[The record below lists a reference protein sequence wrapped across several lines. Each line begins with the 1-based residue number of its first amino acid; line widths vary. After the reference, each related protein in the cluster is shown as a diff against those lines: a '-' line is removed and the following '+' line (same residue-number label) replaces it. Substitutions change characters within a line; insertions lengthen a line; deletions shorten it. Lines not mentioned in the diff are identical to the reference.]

1 MPDVVDLAMDTTDY
15 YAPATQGTSHR
26 YVPAEEGPEVSV
38 PLTKSGKPDGRSRAA
53 RAASGRAPQ
62 GPSQR
67 RTPAAKAPRSKD
79 YRAGIEGIGQ
89 LAGGALFFVAPADA
103 AAVMLHTPPIAAAL
117 NDLAQQD
124 PRVAAMLDKL
134 LAVGPYGAL
143 LAAVMP
149 LVLQILTNHGKI
161 PAGVLGT
168 HTPDE
173 LIGAVLG
180 GVQ

>member
-1 MPDVVDLAMDTTDY
+1 MPDVVDLAMDTTLY
-15 YAPATQGTSHR
+15 YAP
-26 YVPAEEGPEVSV
+26 EEGPEVSV

-67 RTPAAKAPRSKD
+67 RPPVKAPRSKD

-117 NDLAQQD
+117 NHLAQQD

-168 HTPDE
+168 HTPDD
-173 LIGAVLG
+173 LIAVIVG
-180 GVQ
+180 SQ